1 MILKKEKKKRLKQ
14 ITFQSTMF
22 SLLIVIIGRG
32 TSYLKLLSNL
42 RDNLR
47 KMFLSKISST
57 RLLVVNQIST

>member
-1 MILKKEKKKRLKQ
+1 MILKKEKKRLKQ

-47 KMFLSKISST
+47 KIFLSKISST
-57 RLLVVNQIST
+57 SLLVVNQIST